1 MTVKIRATLAACA
14 LAAGLAI
21 VPDAAVGQ
29 AAPVPHGLPGFTNAG
44 KAAGP
49 FVTLLFSRTE
59 VTAADGCVRDNT
71 GIAQLVTTV
80 APYLQSLGMPATG
93 TLVTGN
99 IKARALLCTH
109 SGDSLEGSWSDA
121 AKLAADYGWSFVSH
135 TATYPHDIGGL
146 PPAQQRAETCGSAA
160 AIDAHG
166 LPGGHGMIAYP
177 GAQASPT
184 AVQAKYG
191 AHCFA
196 WGRKY
201 GRSGITSATA
211 GTTPPYWQYT
221 RAIGGGACNTPG
233 ASCYTVFPHHYALP
247 STVIAEIRA
256 LQPGQ
261 WLTMQSYILVTGK
274 SPPYA
279 HNKTQ
284 WDCTSPNP
292 ALHWTNAIER
302 YCYSDWQQI
311 MRAIAAAPG
320 IRVTDPLTVGVAFG
334 RPATYPQPPGA
345 IGPR

>member
-1 MTVKIRATLAACA
+1 MRVKVLTTMAACA
-14 LAAGLAI
+14 LAVTLAI
-21 VPDAAVGQ
+21 VPDGAAGQ
-29 AAPVPHGLPGFTNAG
+29 VTAVPHRLPGSAQAG
-44 KAAGP
+44 KTAGP

-59 VTAADGCVRDNT
+59 VTAADGCVRDDT

-80 APYLQSLGMPATG
+80 APYLKSLGMTATG

-109 SGDSLEGSWSDA
+109 FGDSLQGSWSDA

-135 TATYPHDIGGL
+135 TATYPQDIGGL
-146 PPAQQRAETCGSAA
+146 SPAQQRAETCGSAA

-177 GAQASPT
+177 GAQTSPT

-191 AHCFA
+191 ALCFA

-201 GRSGITSATA
+201 GRSGITNASA
-211 GTTPPYWQYT
+211 GTTAPYWQYT
-221 RAIGGGACNTPG
+221 RAIGGGACNMQG
-233 ASCYTVFPHHYALP
+233 ASCYTIEQHHYAMP
-247 STVIAEIRA
+247 GTVIAEIRA
-256 LQPGQ
+256 LKPGQ
-261 WLTMQSYILVTGK
+261 WLTLQSYILVTGK
-274 SPPYA
+274 NPPYV
-279 HNKTQ
+279 HNTTR

-311 MRAIAAAPG
+311 MRAIAATPG
-320 IRVTDPLTVGVAFG
+320 VTVTDPLTVGVAFG
-334 RPATYPQPPGA
+334 RPATYP
-345 IGPR
+345 